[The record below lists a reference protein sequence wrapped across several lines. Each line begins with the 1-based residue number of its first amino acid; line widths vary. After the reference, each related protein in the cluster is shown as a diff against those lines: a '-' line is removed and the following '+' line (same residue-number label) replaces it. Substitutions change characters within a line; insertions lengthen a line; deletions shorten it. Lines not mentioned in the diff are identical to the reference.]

1 MNTLETRIQ
10 QDLVSAMKSK
20 DEIRMN
26 TLRGV
31 KTAIMESKTA
41 KNGNQNPEDSDIL
54 KILQKMVKERNE
66 VAEVYKTNGRT
77 DLAEKE
83 TKEAEIIKTYL
94 PKTLSEQETIEV
106 VEKVISET
114 GANSMKDMG
123 KVMGYINKTYS
134 GQIDGSFVSKIVKE
148 KLMKQ

>member
-20 DEIRMN
+20 DEIRTN

-134 GQIDGSFVSKIVKE
+134 GQVDGSFVSKIVKE